1 MGAGHAGCTAVT
13 VVLLLGLW
21 RHWGGFGWVEALGF
35 ATGMWGVWLQAL
47 ESHWN
52 WPIQLVSSAV
62 YVVVFFGARLYADTT
77 LNVVD
82 VVLYG
87 LGWYWWLFGGE
98 RFRRLEIAHLTWRMA
113 AILSVI
119 GVAGS
124 VVLTAVLIRVH
135 DSAPPLDA
143 VTTVASLIATFMM
156 GRKLMESWWLWIV
169 VNLVYI
175 VMYLVR
181 GLDLTAVLYLL
192 FAIFSVAGLLGW
204 RRIEHERALKSAAE
218 VEALA

>member
-1 MGAGHAGCTAVT
+1 MLA
-13 VVLLLGLW
+13 LW
-21 RHWGGFGWVEALGF
+21 RHWGGFGWLEALGF

-77 LNVVD
+77 ENLLD

-98 RFRRLEIAHLTWRMA
+98 RSRRLDIAHLTWRLA
-113 AILSVI
+113 AVLIAI

-124 VVLTAVLIRVH
+124 VVLTAVLYRVH
-135 DSAPPLDA
+135 DSAPVLDA
-143 VTTVASLIATFMM
+143 TTTVASLIATFMM
-156 GRKLMESWWLWIV
+156 GRKLMEAWWLWIL

-175 VMYLVR
+175 VLYVVR
-181 GLDLTAVLYLL
+181 DLDLTAVLYLL

-204 RRIEHERALKSAAE
+204 RRLERERALEAQSGA
-218 VEALA
+218 EALA

>member
-1 MGAGHAGCTAVT
+1 MIT
-13 VVLLLGLW
+13 VLLLLALW
-21 RHWGGFGWVEALGF
+21 RQWGGFGWLEALGF
-35 ATGMWGVWLQAL
+35 STGMWGVWLQAL

-77 LNVVD
+77 LNMFD

-87 LGWYWWLFGGE
+87 LGWYWWLFGGQ
-98 RFRRLEIAHLTWRMA
+98 RNRRLEIGHLTWRMA
-113 AILSVI
+113 AILIAI

-124 VVLTAVLIRVH
+124 VVLGMVLARVH
-135 DSAPPLDA
+135 DAAPALDA
-143 VTTVASLIATFMM
+143 TTTVASLIATFMM
-156 GRKLMESWWLWIV
+156 GRKLLEAWWLWIV

-175 VMYLVR
+175 VLYVVR

-192 FAIFSVAGLLGW
+192 FAIFSVVGLLGW
-204 RRIEHERALKSAAE
+204 RRIERERALESGG
-218 VEALA
+218 EAGVLA

>member
-1 MGAGHAGCTAVT
+1 M
-13 VVLLLGLW
+13 LLLALW
-21 RHWGGFGWVEALGF
+21 RHWGGFGGLEVLGF
-35 ATGMWGVWLQAL
+35 TTGMWGVWLQAL

-77 LNVVD
+77 ENLLD

-98 RFRRLEIAHLTWRMA
+98 RNRRLDIAHLTWRLA
-113 AILSVI
+113 AILTAI
-119 GVAGS
+119 GVVGS
-124 VVLTAVLIRVH
+124 VVLTAVLVRVH
-135 DSAPPLDA
+135 DSAPLLDA
-143 VTTVASLIATFMM
+143 TTTVASLIATFMM

-175 VMYLVR
+175 VLYLVR
-181 GLDLTAVLYLL
+181 DLDLTAVLYLL
-192 FAIFSVAGLLGW
+192 FAIFSVVGLLGW
-204 RRIEHERALKSAAE
+204 RRLERERALESTRAAR
-218 VEALA
+218 VLA